1 MATSIPHT
9 LQRPSWSVQSII
21 DPAYAKLG
29 ALLKD
34 LDQLDPGGFA
44 FLGIPFEGLLIND
57 IGGKGGPDGL
67 RAALAKLRPYSIE
80 LDIDFTEPTVWLTQA
95 TSRSNILAMRSLSNA
110 PGLPSV
116 IYLCAE
122 I

>member
-9 LQRPSWSVQSII
+9 LRRPSWSVQSII

-34 LDQLDPGGFA
+34 IDQLGPGGFA

-80 LDIDFTEPTVWLTQA
+80 LDIDFTELYG
-95 TSRSNILAMRSLSNA
+95 LADAGDVEIEYLSYEITFQRA
-110 PGLPSV
+110 G
-116 IYLCAE
+116 AE
-122 I
+122 